1 MDQYFKTTLFRPIWK
16 NKVVPNEQKMIIN
29 KLEINDINYTV
40 FKKQLPPKPMP
51 KDDQDKV
58 DEYLVN
64 HAI

>member
-1 MDQYFKTTLFRPIWK
+1 
-16 NKVVPNEQKMIIN
+16 MIIN

-58 DEYLVN
+58 DEYVVN